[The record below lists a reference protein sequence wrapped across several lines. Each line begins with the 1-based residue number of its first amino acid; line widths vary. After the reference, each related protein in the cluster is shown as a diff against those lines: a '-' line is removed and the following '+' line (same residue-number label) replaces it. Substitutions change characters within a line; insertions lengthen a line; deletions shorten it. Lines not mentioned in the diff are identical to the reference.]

1 MDPLQIKILNLKSR
15 LESISKHFNAGNDYN
30 PSPYNFK
37 VSPPQTMQSY
47 DVEPEEDDMAIGVA
61 RRKKGPVPK
70 LLNNERCKGMFFRI
84 IEAM

>member
-1 MDPLQIKILNLKSR
+1 
-15 LESISKHFNAGNDYN
+15 
-30 PSPYNFK
+30 
-37 VSPPQTMQSY
+37 MQSY

-84 IEAM
+84 IEAMWCADYMNFWYVYYQRALHL